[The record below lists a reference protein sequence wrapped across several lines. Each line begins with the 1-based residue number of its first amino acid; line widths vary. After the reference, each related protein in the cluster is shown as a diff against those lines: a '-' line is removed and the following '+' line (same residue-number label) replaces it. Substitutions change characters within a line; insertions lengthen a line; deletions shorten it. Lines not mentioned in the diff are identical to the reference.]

1 MGVAVIR
8 GRRAGGRMRILGL
21 DYGQKRVGVAV
32 SDELGVA
39 ARGIGFIRRESD
51 RQLLGEVG
59 KLVLEYQVEKI
70 VIGYPVRTDGTKGP
84 ECERVD
90 GFAALAAESLALPVV
105 RWDETLTTKEAEGY
119 LIEAGVPWKKR
130 RGMIDSLSAAI
141 ILQEYLNRS

>member
-1 MGVAVIR
+1 
-8 GRRAGGRMRILGL
+8 MRILGL

-119 LIEAGVPWKKR
+119 LIEARVPWKKR